1 MFKPVVLV
9 ILDGW
14 GISEKQ
20 PGNAISAAKLPT
32 IEKLNAF
39 YPHIGLQASGISVG
53 LPWGEPGNS
62 EVGHITLGTGQIVY
76 QNMPHI
82 TMSIQNGTF
91 FQNPSFLRAIEH
103 AKKFNSNLHL
113 MGLLGKGGVHSNAD
127 HLYALLELMKEQNF
141 SRVFLHIFTDGRD
154 SAPTSAVECI
164 RELEKRAQENQVGKI
179 ATLGGRYFGMDRNEN
194 WDRIQKAYLAMTAGE
209 GQKTE
214 NPIEYLEKSYAKEVL
229 DEYLEPAVITEH
241 GKPVATIS
249 ENDALIF
256 FNFRE
261 DRARQI
267 TKSFI
272 LPSFDKFEKKPLKN
286 LYFVSMVQYEAD
298 LPADVAF
305 PPTEI
310 KSSLG
315 KLLSQKKLT
324 QLRIAET
331 EKFAHVTYFFNGGN
345 EEQLPGED
353 RVIVPSRDVARFEEA
368 PEMRAEELTERVI
381 EFVKK
386 EKYDFIL
393 INYANADMIG
403 HTGNF
408 AAAIKAIEEVDRCLE
423 KLIRE
428 ILQKNG
434 CLLITA
440 DHGNAEEMVNF
451 RTGENDTEHSS
462 NPVPLWF
469 ITKDNHLTKKDNA
482 YTFQVMGLLSDITP
496 TILDL
501 FDIPKTKEMSGESLL
516 NLLGFRK

>member
-1 MFKPVVLV
+1 
-9 ILDGW
+9 
-14 GISEKQ
+14 
-20 PGNAISAAKLPT
+20 
-32 IEKLNAF
+32 
-39 YPHIGLQASGISVG
+39 
-53 LPWGEPGNS
+53 
-62 EVGHITLGTGQIVY
+62 
-76 QNMPHI
+76 
-82 TMSIQNGTF
+82 
-91 FQNPSFLRAIEH
+91 
-103 AKKFNSNLHL
+103 
-113 MGLLGKGGVHSNAD
+113 
-127 HLYALLELMKEQNF
+127 
-141 SRVFLHIFTDGRD
+141 
-154 SAPTSAVECI
+154 
-164 RELEKRAQENQVGKI
+164 
-179 ATLGGRYFGMDRNEN
+179 
-194 WDRIQKAYLAMTAGE
+194 
-209 GQKTE
+209 
-214 NPIEYLEKSYAKEVL
+214 
-229 DEYLEPAVITEH
+229 
-241 GKPVATIS
+241 
-249 ENDALIF
+249 
-256 FNFRE
+256 
-261 DRARQI
+261 
-267 TKSFI
+267 
-272 LPSFDKFEKKPLKN
+272 
-286 LYFVSMVQYEAD
+286 MVQYEAD

-368 PEMRAEELTERVI
+368 PEMRAEELTNRVI

-408 AAAIKAIEEVDRCLE
+408 AAAVKAIEEVDRCLGN
-423 KLIRE
+423 LIRE
-428 ILQKNG
+428 ILAKNG

-440 DHGNAEEMVNF
+440 DHGNAEEMINF

-469 ITKDNHLTKKDNA
+469 ITKDNHLTEKENA
-482 YTFQVMGLLSDITP
+482 YTFQVLGLLSDLTP